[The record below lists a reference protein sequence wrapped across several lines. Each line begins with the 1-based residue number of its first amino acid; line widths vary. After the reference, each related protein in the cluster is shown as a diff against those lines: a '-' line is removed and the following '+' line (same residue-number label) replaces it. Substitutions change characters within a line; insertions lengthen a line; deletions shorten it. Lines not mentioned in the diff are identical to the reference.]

1 MAEGDNAV
9 TRGEVL
15 NALAVDEEFLIAL
28 EREAI
33 IHVESTGL
41 YTSAT
46 VERIRIC
53 WTLHHDLGVNLAGLE
68 VALNLLERIHS
79 ERRQFHRVLAWLREN
94 FESKQ

>member
-1 MAEGDNAV
+1 MAERENAV
-9 TRGEVL
+9 TREEL
-15 NALAVDEEFLIAL
+15 LTALAVDEEFVIAL

-33 IHVESTGL
+33 IRVEPTGL

-53 WTLHHDLGVNLAGLE
+53 HTLHHDLGVNFAGLD

-79 ERRQFHRVLAWLREN
+79 ERRQFHRVLAWLRET
-94 FESKQ
+94 FESK